1 MITIIDYGLG
11 NIKAFV
17 NIYNQLNI
25 KCNIASNAKELEDS
39 TKLILPG
46 VGSFDHAMTLLNK
59 SGMRDSIETMVI
71 ERKIPILGICV
82 GMQILANSSEEG
94 DMEGL
99 GFIEGHVKKFL
110 NEDLSGFPLPHMGW
124 NNVQHNSSEDLF
136 LDIKDKSRFY
146 FLHSF
151 YFECKKNSHAIA
163 YSQYGKDFEC
173 AVKKDNIF
181 GVQFHPE
188 KSHECGITLL
198 KNFSQ
203 Q

>member
-25 KCNIASNAKELEDS
+25 KCSIASNKKELEDS

-46 VGSFDHAMTLLNK
+46 VGSFDHAMSLLNK
-59 SGMRDSIETMVI
+59 SGMRDSIENKVI
-71 ERKIPILGICV
+71 DRKIPILGICV

-110 NEDLSGFPLPHMGW
+110 SEDLSGLPLPHMGW

-151 YFECKKNSHAIA
+151 YFECKKNIHAIA
-163 YSQYGKDFEC
+163 SSHYGKDFKC
-173 AVKKDNIF
+173 AIKKDNIF

-188 KSHECGITLL
+188 KSHNCGTKLL
-198 KNFSQ
+198 KNFSLL
-203 Q
+203 